1 MSTMEE
7 LTNLQNKVAEQ
18 KIEDAEANVDNFGT
32 TEKEELTDAEKE
44 TLKELEAKYGEKPI
58 LVVNDTDANGN
69 TTQIPAKDY
78 IKSLDK
84 KTTPVTT
91 EEASDQM
98 DKLIKTVN
106 SGDIKKN
113 MDNLKEEARA
123 RTLEAFRT
131 LAVAMI
137 RTSL

>member
-1 MSTMEE
+1 
-7 LTNLQNKVAEQ
+7 
-18 KIEDAEANVDNFGT
+18 
-32 TEKEELTDAEKE
+32 
-44 TLKELEAKYGEKPI
+44 
-58 LVVNDTDANGN
+58 
-69 TTQIPAKDY
+69 
-78 IKSLDK
+78 
-84 KTTPVTT
+84 
-91 EEASDQM
+91 M

-137 RTSL
+137 RISL